1 MNTRH
6 TQKGFTLIELLVV
19 ITILGILAAIL
30 FPVFLKMRERAHVT
44 TCASNLHQL
53 GLAIQMY
60 QQDWNGERPISGPVV
75 SSVPG
80 QCENMDFYKPYDRD
94 PETYHC
100 PNDDLSVVKEN
111 GCTWFYVYRNS
122 LFLPDRL
129 KLSDNKIK
137 PAPESVLMYCQRH
150 QVAGS
155 PVLGVY
161 TALRENGAVSIVPV
175 KKIIFWAYR
184 SGQWMPVGG
193 LPSDGSVAYEVFP
206 SEVWP
211 PQFEK

>member
-1 MNTRH
+1 
-6 TQKGFTLIELLVV
+6 
-19 ITILGILAAIL
+19 
-30 FPVFLKMRERAHVT
+30 
-44 TCASNLHQL
+44 
-53 GLAIQMY
+53 
-60 QQDWNGERPISGPVV
+60 
-75 SSVPG
+75 
-80 QCENMDFYKPYDRD
+80 MDFYKPYDRD

-155 PVLGVY
+155 PDLGVY
-161 TALRENGAVSIVPV
+161 IGLRENGAVSIASAG
-175 KKIIFWAYR
+175 KIAYWTYR
-184 SGQWMPVGG
+184 GG
-193 LPSDGSVAYEVFP
+193 GWTRGSYPDGYPVFP
-206 SEVWP
+206 NEPWP
-211 PQFEK
+211 PQSEK